1 MTMRRTASTSVQL
14 RSYGPPVDLR
24 TLKDDIAARRVV
36 LLGRL
41 EQIGRYALEHPENVA
56 FGTCRQIAASVG
68 ASPSSVSRFAR
79 ALGFTRFVELRAIF
93 RAYIRDR

>member
-1 MTMRRTASTSVQL
+1 MTMRRAVNISVQL
-14 RSYGPPVDLR
+14 RSYGPPADLR
-24 TLKDDIAARRVV
+24 TLKEDIAARRVV

-41 EQIGRYALEHPENVA
+41 EQIGRYALANPEKIA

-79 ALGFTRFVELRAIF
+79 ALGFTCFVDLRAIF